1 MHQPRRQP
9 SYLCT
14 MRPST
19 VIKVQS
25 KVGSNPNYRN
35 SADILFEAISGDI
48 AELVLDFSGV
58 EFISRG
64 FADELHK
71 ARLRFQ
77 AERNVP
83 VVLEQVNE
91 AVQEMLSVVAR
102 TQEGSTPLRVDI
114 PVIRVNSVN
123 ELERMLLGC

>member
-1 MHQPRRQP
+1 
-9 SYLCT
+9 

-25 KVGSNPNYRN
+25 KVGSDPNYRN
-35 SADILFEAISGDI
+35 SADVLFHAVPATTE
-48 AELVLDFSGV
+48 ELVLDFNGV

-64 FADELHK
+64 FADEFHK

-83 VVLEQVNE
+83 VILEQVNE
-91 AVQEMLSVVAR
+91 AVQDMLSAVAR

-114 PVIRVNSVN
+114 PVIRVNSVD

>member
-1 MHQPRRQP
+1 
-9 SYLCT
+9 
-14 MRPST
+14 MRAST
-19 VIKVQS
+19 DIKVKN

-35 SADILFEAISGDI
+35 SADVLFTEVPATTE
-48 AELVLDFSGV
+48 ELVLDFSEV

-64 FADELHK
+64 FADEFHK

-77 AERNVP
+77 TERNVP

-91 AVQEMLSVVAR
+91 AVQEMLSAVAR
-102 TQEGSTPLRVDI
+102 TQEGSTPLRVDF
-114 PVIRVNSVN
+114 PVIRVNSVD